1 MAMRSLLISTYYP
14 PEHGGIA
21 HYMASV
27 AEALGP
33 EHVCCLTSVR
43 APALGAKRGDG
54 VRVYRRPRAFAAAK
68 ITQAVSV
75 AASIGEIVLR
85 ERPQAVQLATTTS
98 EGYFGLW
105 LRRWLGL
112 PFVIYAHGNEVL
124 QAIQSSWPLPR
135 RALVS
140 ADRVLANSRFT
151 ASLVRD
157 AGVAPERVEIVHPG
171 CDIESFHP
179 TERDESLCRRLL
191 GERRA
196 GPILLSVGGLVPR
209 KGQDMVIHAL
219 PKLLKRYPDLVY
231 LIVGEGRHRRTLETL
246 IAQTGVGDRVVLT
259 GEVRDVPLQ
268 QIYALCD
275 LFVMPS
281 REQLDLC
288 DVEGFGMVYLEANAC
303 GKAVIG
309 GRSGGIADA
318 IIDGQTGLLVD
329 PHSPEAI
336 AEALDQLLSNRTLA
350 SQMGAHGRARIARE
364 FTWTQVAAR
373 IQGILST
380 LTVTA

>member
-1 MAMRSLLISTYYP
+1 MRSLLISTYYP
-14 PEHGGIA
+14 PEHGGIS

-27 AEALGP
+27 AKALGP
-33 EHVCCLTSVR
+33 ARGSCLTNVLESR
-43 APALGAKRGDG
+43 PGAHEADG
-54 VRVYRRPRAFAAAK
+54 IHVYRRPRAFATSK
-68 ITQAVSV
+68 LTQALGV
-75 AASIGEIVLR
+75 AATIGEIMLR
-85 ERPQAVQLATTTS
+85 ERPQAVQIATTTS

-105 LRRWLGL
+105 LRRWFGL

-124 QAIQSSWPLPR
+124 QAMQTSWPLAR

-140 ADRVLANSRFT
+140 ADRGLANSRFT
-151 ASLVRD
+151 ASLVRR

-171 CDIESFHP
+171 CDVESFHP

-259 GEVRDVPLQ
+259 GEVR
-268 QIYALCD
+268 
-275 LFVMPS
+275 
-281 REQLDLC
+281 
-288 DVEGFGMVYLEANAC
+288 
-303 GKAVIG
+303 
-309 GRSGGIADA
+309 
-318 IIDGQTGLLVD
+318 
-329 PHSPEAI
+329 
-336 AEALDQLLSNRTLA
+336 
-350 SQMGAHGRARIARE
+350 
-364 FTWTQVAAR
+364 
-373 IQGILST
+373 
-380 LTVTA
+380 